1 MSEKELEERV
11 LISKNQFLEIQSY
24 IQENY
29 PDAISINQ
37 NNRYFDDATL
47 TIRNKHN
54 VLRIRS
60 FPNTNKRELTYK
72 IAGLEGDI
80 EHNQPLT
87 YYWYTQIV
95 RFSRLPNGEVKEKL
109 LEDGVNIKSLR
120 TLVELKTRRI
130 EVKLEKYTIVL
141 DENHYNHITDY
152 DLEIESKVSKSHAKE
167 VILELCHKFGLE
179 YKNDYPV
186 KSRRAFDSLFRRI

>member
-1 MSEKELEERV
+1 MSVKELEERV
-11 LISKNQFLEIQSY
+11 LLNKNQFLELGKF

-29 PDAISINQ
+29 PHFTVTQ
-37 NNRYFDDATL
+37 QVNRYLDDAAL
-47 TIRNKHN
+47 TIRNKVN
-54 VLRIRS
+54 MLRIRS
-60 FPNTNKRELTYK
+60 FPKENKRELTYK
-72 IAGLEGDI
+72 IGTPNGDN
-80 EHNQPLT
+80 ENNQPLT

-95 RFSRLPNGEVKEKL
+95 RFSRLPEGEVKEKL
-109 LEDGVNIKSLR
+109 LADGVNIKSLR
-120 TLVELKTRRI
+120 TLVELKTKRI
-130 EVKLEKYTIVL
+130 EVKLDKYTIVL

-167 VILELCHKFGLE
+167 VILELCDKFGLT

>member
-1 MSEKELEERV
+1 MSVKELEERV
-11 LISKNQFLEIQSY
+11 LLNKNQFLELEKF

-29 PDAISINQ
+29 PNFTMTQ
-37 NNRYFDDATL
+37 QVNRYLDDAAL
-47 TIRNKHN
+47 TVRNKVN
-54 VLRIRS
+54 MLRIRS
-60 FPNTNKRELTYK
+60 FPKENKRELTYK
-72 IAGLEGDI
+72 IGTPNGDI
-80 EHNQPLT
+80 ENNQPLT

-95 RFSRLPNGEVKEKL
+95 RFSRLPEGEVKEKL
-109 LEDGVNIKSLR
+109 LADGVNIKSLR
-120 TLVELKTRRI
+120 TLVELKTKRI
-130 EVKLEKYTIVL
+130 EVKLDKYTIVL

-167 VILELCHKFGLE
+167 VILELCNKFGLT

>member
-167 VILELCHKFGLE
+167 VILELCDKFGLT

>member
-11 LISKNQFLEIQSY
+11 LISKNQFLEIQKY

-29 PDAISINQ
+29 PDAMAINQ
-37 NNRYFDDATL
+37 NNRYFDDAAL

-60 FPNTNKRELTYK
+60 FPKTNKRELTYK

-95 RFSRLPNGEVKEKL
+95 RFSRLPDGEVKEKL

-167 VILELCHKFGLE
+167 VILELCCKFGLE

>member
-1 MSEKELEERV
+1 MSVKELEERV
-11 LISKNQFLEIQSY
+11 LLNKNQFLELQKF

-29 PDAISINQ
+29 PHFTVTQ
-37 NNRYFDDATL
+37 QVNRYLDDAAL
-47 TIRNKHN
+47 TIRNKVN
-54 VLRIRS
+54 MLRIRS
-60 FPNTNKRELTYK
+60 FPKENKRELTYK
-72 IAGLEGDI
+72 IGTPNGEI
-80 EHNQPLT
+80 ENNQPLT

-95 RFSRLPNGEVKEKL
+95 RFSRLPEGEVKEKL
-109 LEDGVNIKSLR
+109 LADGVNIKSLR
-120 TLVELKTRRI
+120 TLVELKTKRI
-130 EVKLEKYTIVL
+130 EVKLDKYTIVL

-167 VILELCHKFGLE
+167 VILELCDKFGLA

>member
-1 MSEKELEERV
+1 MSVKELEERV
-11 LISKNQFLEIQSY
+11 LLNKNQFLELEKY

-29 PDAISINQ
+29 PHFTVTQ
-37 NNRYFDDATL
+37 QVNRYLDDAAL
-47 TIRNKHN
+47 TIRNKVN
-54 VLRIRS
+54 MLRIRS
-60 FPNTNKRELTYK
+60 FPKENKRELTYK
-72 IAGLEGDI
+72 IGTPNGDI
-80 EHNQPLT
+80 ENNQPLT

-95 RFSRLPNGEVKEKL
+95 RFSRLPEGEVKEKL
-109 LEDGVNIKSLR
+109 LADGVNIKSLR
-120 TLVELKTRRI
+120 TLVELKTKRI
-130 EVKLEKYTIVL
+130 EVKLDKYTIVL

-167 VILELCHKFGLE
+167 VILELCDKFGLT

>member
-11 LISKNQFLEIQSY
+11 LISKNQFLEIQKY

-37 NNRYFDDATL
+37 NNRYFDDAAL

-167 VILELCHKFGLE
+167 VILELCHKFGLA

>member
-1 MSEKELEERV
+1 MSVKELEERV
-11 LISKNQFLEIQSY
+11 LLNKNQFLELEKF

-29 PDAISINQ
+29 PNFTMTQ
-37 NNRYFDDATL
+37 QVNRYLDDAAL
-47 TIRNKHN
+47 TVRNKVN
-54 VLRIRS
+54 MLRIRS
-60 FPNTNKRELTYK
+60 FPKDNKRELTYK
-72 IAGLEGDI
+72 IGTPNGDI
-80 EHNQPLT
+80 ENNQPLT

-95 RFSRLPNGEVKEKL
+95 RFSRLPEGEVKEKL
-109 LEDGVNIKSLR
+109 LADGVNIKSLR
-120 TLVELKTRRI
+120 TLVELKTTRI
-130 EVKLEKYTIVL
+130 EVKLDKYTIVL

-167 VILELCHKFGLE
+167 VILELCNKFGLT

>member
-1 MSEKELEERV
+1 MSVKELEERV
-11 LISKNQFLEIQSY
+11 LLNKNQFLELEKF

-29 PDAISINQ
+29 PNFTMTQ
-37 NNRYFDDATL
+37 QVNRYLDDAAL
-47 TIRNKHN
+47 TVRNKVN

-60 FPNTNKRELTYK
+60 FPKENKRELTYK
-72 IAGLEGDI
+72 IGTPNGDI
-80 EHNQPLT
+80 ENNQPLT

-95 RFSRLPNGEVKEKL
+95 RFSRLPEGEVKEKL
-109 LEDGVNIKSLR
+109 LADGVNIKSLR
-120 TLVELKTRRI
+120 TLVELKTIRI
-130 EVKLEKYTIVL
+130 EVKLDKYTIVL

-167 VILELCHKFGLE
+167 VILEFCDKFGLT